1 MILTTIFKEVEINMQ
16 VVFDKLSS
24 NEQRAF
30 LSDNI
35 NHLEDDELIAEL
47 SDRGYDITKSN

>member
-1 MILTTIFKEVEINMQ
+1 METTIKPEIEIDVQEVYDDLWSCNRE
-16 VVFDKLSS
+16 
-24 NEQRAF
+24 F
-30 LSDNI
+30 LLDNI